1 MTQRRLTNSRA
12 GLSDAGP
19 AGPSPVERLEGDPLS
34 VGADAIVGLR
44 PFGGAIPE
52 VRLPVA
58 GAGSAVDL
66 GALGLATALAGRGR
80 RLDAMLVLRQLIAS
94 APSLVEPRVSLA
106 DLLLAGGETEEAAE
120 ALSGA
125 IAVAADPVPLLVR
138 RGALVA
144 HLGRSREAEQDFRAA
159 VKGNSS
165 YWLAYRY
172 LGISRLRAG
181 AGPEAVTV
189 LREAHT
195 LAPQDPETVLYL
207 GEALLSQGEFDE
219 AHARL
224 GQAVT
229 MLPADPRGY
238 TLLGRLFDR
247 LGRKDEAI
255 AMHRR
260 ATEASP
266 E

>member
-1 MTQRRLTNSRA
+1 MGLQSETSSGRLHPKSSPPCAKDGALTPL
-12 GLSDAGP
+12 GLPPDAEGALDDAG
-19 AGPSPVERLEGDPLS
+19 
-34 VGADAIVGLR
+34 
-44 PFGGAIPE
+44 
-52 VRLPVA
+52 
-58 GAGSAVDL
+58 
-66 GALGLATALAGRGR
+66 
-80 RLDAMLVLRQLIAS
+80 
-94 APSLVEPRVSLA
+94 
-106 DLLLAGGETEEAAE
+106 GGETEEAAE

-159 VKGNSS
+159 VRGNAS